1 MFEWMDRS
9 FRIWIGFPRIKN
21 TTNICNEISS
31 GWKTY
36 YETLVMQ
43 PSYVMFCLQP
53 IHSNHFK
60 KDLRSCS
67 CILCAMSPFLVTAPK
82 PVNRKQ
88 KNFYSHSLHNGS
100 IHVACCW
107 ARPVKLFC
115 LPQIRSK
122 SKTWLT
128 GQLTY
133 QLTDSVI
140 YRVACTSTNANYE
153 HRQILTAESSQ
164 ASPS

>member
-43 PSYVMFCLQP
+43 PSYVMFCIQP

-88 KNFYSHSLHNGS
+88 KNSYSHSLHNGS
-100 IHVACCW
+100 IHWVGW
-107 ARPVKLFC
+107 KKFNLFISP
-115 LPQIRSK
+115 LESNR
-122 SKTWLT
+122 TFL
-128 GQLTY
+128 
-133 QLTDSVI
+133 
-140 YRVACTSTNANYE
+140 STNND
-153 HRQILTAESSQ
+153 LTQKEKNLGCFFA
-164 ASPS
+164 PLPP